1 MAQPAADKTPKQA
14 PSSVDPAEIARFSAM
29 AAEWWDPA
37 GKFRPLHKFNPVRLG
52 YIRDHVCAR
61 FGREAHGLRP
71 FEGLRLLDIGC
82 GGGLLAEPMA
92 RLGADVTAA
101 DASERNIATARVHA
115 AEQGLAIDYRC
126 TTAEALAQAGESFD
140 IILNM
145 EVIEHVADR
154 DRFLQDCGRM
164 VKPGGLMFV
173 ATLNRTLKAQALAI
187 VGAEYILGWL
197 PRGTHDWKK
206 FIRPSE
212 LAAAL
217 RRQGLEMTDL
227 TGIEYSALADRFS
240 LGDDLGVNYLAF
252 ATWP

>member
-1 MAQPAADKTPKQA
+1 
-14 PSSVDPAEIARFSAM
+14 
-29 AAEWWDPA
+29 
-37 GKFRPLHKFNPVRLG
+37 
-52 YIRDHVCAR
+52 
-61 FGREAHGLRP
+61 
-71 FEGLRLLDIGC
+71 
-82 GGGLLAEPMA
+82 
-92 RLGADVTAA
+92 
-101 DASERNIATARVHA
+101 
-115 AEQGLAIDYRC
+115 
-126 TTAEALAQAGESFD
+126 
-140 IILNM
+140 
-145 EVIEHVADR
+145 
-154 DRFLQDCGRM
+154 M

-173 ATLNRTLKAQALAI
+173 ATLNRTLKAHALAI

-227 TGIEYSALADRFS
+227 TGIEYSPLADRFS